1 VSGCSLPRFR
11 GGGSG
16 WGQASAILLL
26 LTTAASAQIAPFTVT
41 GDAIEAPLE
50 SRTGDAQRGAAVVR
64 NRDTANCLICHTI
77 PDTNE
82 RFMGDIGPPLAGVG
96 ARLTLAQL
104 RLRVVDPTLLNDAA
118 IMPPYHR
125 AHDLTRVDERWR
137 GRPVLTAQ
145 EVEDVVAYLATLRE

>member
-1 VSGCSLPRFR
+1 VSLYSLPRFR

-16 WGQASAILLL
+16 WGQAAAVLVIFA
-26 LTTAASAQIAPFTVT
+26 TATSAQVAPFTVT
-41 GDAIEAPLE
+41 ADAIEAPLE
-50 SRTGDAQRGAAVVR
+50 SRTGDATSGAAIVR
-64 NRDTANCLICHTI
+64 NRETANCLICHTI

-96 ARLTLAQL
+96 ARLTPAQL
-104 RLRVVDPTLLNDAA
+104 RLRVVDPTLLNEAA

-125 AHDLTRVDERWR
+125 AHGLTRVDERFR

-145 EVEDVVAYLATLRE
+145 EIEDVVAYLATLRE